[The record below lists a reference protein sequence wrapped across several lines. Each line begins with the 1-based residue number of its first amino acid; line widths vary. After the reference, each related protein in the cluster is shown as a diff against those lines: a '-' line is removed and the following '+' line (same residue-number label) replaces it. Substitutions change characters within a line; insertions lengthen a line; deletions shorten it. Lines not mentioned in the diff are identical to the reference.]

1 MNEPSAAEPI
11 VVSSAS
17 AESDHSGEV
26 VLFEGRRAL
35 VPSVPVLLLAI
46 VTLGLWLLPRWWHSA
61 SKLYRVTTRRIVVE
75 SGVLSK
81 RLEQIDLYR
90 IADYTVDRPFGQ
102 RVMGTGNLLLKTF
115 DKSTPELHVREIKTD
130 VVALYEKLRAATEA
144 EKAKRGV
151 RMVDYESHA

>member
-1 MNEPSAAEPI
+1 VSGPSAAERD
-11 VVSSAS
+11 VVSGADN
-17 AESDHSGEV
+17 DHSGEL

-35 VPSVPVLLLAI
+35 VPSVSVLLLSI
-46 VTLGLWLLPRWWHSA
+46 ITLGLWLLPRWWHRG

-75 SGVLSK
+75 TGVLSK

-102 RVMGTGNLLLKTF
+102 RVLGTGNLLLKTF
-115 DKSTPELHVREIKTD
+115 DKSTPELHLKELKTD
-130 VVALYEKLRAATEA
+130 VVALYEKLRVATEA

-151 RMVDYESHA
+151 RMVDYESRT

>member
-1 MNEPSAAEPI
+1 MSAPSEAERA
-11 VVSSAS
+11 VEAGGDG
-17 AESDHSGEV
+17 DHSGES

-35 VPSVPVLLLAI
+35 IPSVSVLVLVI
-46 VTLGLWLLPRWWHSA
+46 VTLGLWLIPRWWHRG
-61 SKLYRVTTRRIVVE
+61 SKLYRITTRRIVVE
-75 SGVLSK
+75 TGVLSK

-90 IADYTVDRPFGQ
+90 IADYTVDRPFFQ

-115 DKSTPELHVREIKTD
+115 DKSTPELHVREVKTD

-151 RMVDYESHA
+151 RMIDYESRA

>member
-1 MNEPSAAEPI
+1 
-11 VVSSAS
+11 
-17 AESDHSGEV
+17 
-26 VLFEGRRAL
+26 
-35 VPSVPVLLLAI
+35 
-46 VTLGLWLLPRWWHSA
+46 LPRWWHRG

-75 SGVLSK
+75 TGVLSK

-102 RVMGTGNLLLKTF
+102 RILGTGNLLLRTF

-144 EKAKRGV
+144 EKTRRGV
-151 RMVDYESHA
+151 RMVDYETRA

>member
-1 MNEPSAAEPI
+1 MSAPSGAERA
-11 VVSSAS
+11 VQAVGDS
-17 AESDHSGEV
+17 EHSGES

-35 VPSVPVLLLAI
+35 VPSVSVLVLVL
-46 VTLGLWLLPRWWHSA
+46 VTLGLWLIPRWWHRG
-61 SKLYRVTTRRIVVE
+61 SKLYRITTRRIVVE
-75 SGVLSK
+75 TGVLSK

-90 IADYTVDRPFGQ
+90 IADYTVDRPFLQ

-130 VVALYEKLRAATEA
+130 VVALYEQLRAATEA

-151 RMVDYESHA
+151 RMIDYESRA

>member
-1 MNEPSAAEPI
+1 M
-11 VVSSAS
+11 VSGAD
-17 AESDHSGEV
+17 SDHSGEI

-35 VPSVPVLLLAI
+35 VPSVAVLLLVVI
-46 VTLGLWLLPRWWHSA
+46 TLGLWLIPRWWHRG

-75 SGVLSK
+75 TGVLSK

-102 RVMGTGNLLLKTF
+102 RVLHTGNLLLKTF

-130 VVALYEKLRAATEA
+130 VVALYEKLRAATEV

-151 RMVDYESHA
+151 RMIDYESRA

>member
-1 MNEPSAAEPI
+1 VSAPSEAERA
-11 VVSSAS
+11 VVSGAD
-17 AESDHSGEV
+17 SDHSGEV

-35 VPSVPVLLLAI
+35 VPSVSVLLLAI
-46 VTLGLWLLPRWWHSA
+46 VTLGLWLIPRWWHRA

-75 SGVLSK
+75 TGVLSK

-102 RVMGTGNLLLKTF
+102 RMMGTGNLLLKTF
-115 DKSTPELHVREIKTD
+115 DKSTPELHVREIEAD
-130 VVALYEKLRAATEA
+130 VVALYEKIRAATEA

-151 RMVDYESHA
+151 RMVDYESQA

>member
-1 MNEPSAAEPI
+1 MSSPSEAERA
-11 VVSSAS
+11 VVAS
-17 AESDHSGEV
+17 ADSDHSGET

-35 VPSVPVLLLAI
+35 VPSVSVLALVIL
-46 VTLGLWLLPRWWHSA
+46 TLGLWLIPRWWHRG
-61 SKLYRVTTRRIVVE
+61 SKLYRITTRRIVVE
-75 SGVLSK
+75 TGVLSK

-90 IADYTVDRPFGQ
+90 IADYTVDRPFLQ

-130 VVALYEKLRAATEA
+130 VVALYETLRAATEA

-151 RMVDYESHA
+151 RMIDYENRA

>member
-1 MNEPSAAEPI
+1 VSAPIEAERT
-11 VVSSAS
+11 VEA
-17 AESDHSGEV
+17 G

-35 VPSVPVLLLAI
+35 VPSVSVLLLVI
-46 VTLGLWLLPRWWHSA
+46 VTLGLWLIPRWWHRG
-61 SKLYRVTTRRIVVE
+61 SKLYRITTRRIVVE
-75 SGVLSK
+75 TGVLSK

-90 IADYTVDRPFGQ
+90 IADYTVDRPFLQ
-102 RVMGTGNLLLKTF
+102 RVMGSGNLLLKTF

-151 RMVDYESHA
+151 RMIDYENRA